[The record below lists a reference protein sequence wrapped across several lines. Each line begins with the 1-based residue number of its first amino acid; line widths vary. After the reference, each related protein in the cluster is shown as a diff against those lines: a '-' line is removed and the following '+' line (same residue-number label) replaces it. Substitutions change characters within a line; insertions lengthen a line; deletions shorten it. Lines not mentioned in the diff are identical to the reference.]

1 MRIHVLGPIAWDT
14 VIEIDSLPSSGH
26 FTHAKRTYGR
36 AGGQGLNVA
45 CGLQSTGLEVSLHGY
60 LGSDDSGVKL
70 HNFLQSSGLNLEY
83 IKQNQKV
90 SPHVLVMVDETGERT
105 MIGLAESFLKEVRLD
120 FDEIQ
125 KNDIVVWPVWHPN
138 FRDDLRR
145 AKDLG
150 ARTVIGLRGVLDNE
164 ISSEYLITSEIEFA
178 EKKYDPKFQEIF
190 ITHGASGASHVTSKE
205 EHSMQAPEIS
215 AVDSTGAG
223 DAFMAG
229 VVYGIATGRT
239 SREAMNIGVLWG
251 SFAAEN
257 NSSIPPIFSELQLR
271 FENEKVLFEGQN

>member
-70 HNFLQSSGLNLEY
+70 HNFLQRSGLNLEY

-105 MIGLAESFLKEVRLD
+105 MIGLAESFLKEIRLD

-145 AKDLG
+145 AKGLG
-150 ARTVIGLRGVLDNE
+150 ARTVIGLRGVLDDE
-164 ISSEYLITSEIEFA
+164 ISSEFLITSEIEFSVR
-178 EKKYDPKFQEIF
+178 KHDPKFQEIF
-190 ITHGASGASHVTSKE
+190 LSRGASGASLLTNE
-205 EHSMQAPEIS
+205 AERFIQAPEIS
-215 AVDSTGAG
+215 AVDTTGAG

-229 VVYGIATGRT
+229 VVYGIAKGRT
-239 SREAMNIGVLWG
+239 SLEAMNIGILWG

-257 NSSIPPIFSELQLR
+257 NSSIPPTFNELKIR
-271 FENEKVLFEGQN
+271 FLDEKVLS